1 MRQLK
6 LLAPEMPAAVSPS
19 LPTKFANW
27 QNTHAARQKILP
39 RLLKRFRPRQTKL
52 SSSWKKER
60 RKWKSELV
68 WPTRPE
74 KRSKQFRASCASRP
88 NLFRKSHSLLN
99 SRCAEQKALQTRCRL
114 FPGSPAKLRKVRVRP
129 PAPSAIL

>member
-6 LLAPEMPAAVSPS
+6 LLAPEMPDAVSPS
-19 LPTKFANW
+19 LPTKFANS
-27 QNTHAARQKILP
+27 QNTHAAQRKILP
-39 RLLKRFRPRQTKL
+39 RLLKRFRPRQTKP
-52 SSSWKKER
+52 SSSWRKER

-74 KRSKQFRASCASRP
+74 KRSKQFRASSANQP
-88 NLFRKSHSLLN
+88 NSFRKFRSLPN
-99 SRCAEQKALQTRCRL
+99 NRCAERKALQTRCRL
-114 FPGSPAKLRKVRVRP
+114 FPELHAKLRKVRVRP